1 MFKFDHLGLDNLP
14 GEEKEIF
21 EEVYRAYKFRH
32 SFSMIILDFLC
43 NSYDLFFLF
52 A

>member
-14 GEEKEIF
+14 EKEIF

-32 SFSMIILDFLC
+32 
-43 NSYDLFFLF
+43 
-52 A
+52 